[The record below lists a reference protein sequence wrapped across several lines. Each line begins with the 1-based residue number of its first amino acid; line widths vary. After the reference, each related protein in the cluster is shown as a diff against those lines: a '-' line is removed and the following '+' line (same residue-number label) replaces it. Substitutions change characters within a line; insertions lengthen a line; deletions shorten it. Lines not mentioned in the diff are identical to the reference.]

1 MQNTYTSWN
10 KIKIGFEY
18 EIIIQCSDNN
28 ILNDVF
34 RIEDEVQKYSCY
46 NYGINGIHRNSTR
59 IRDAYVLRVIRHILA
74 DYYHQVQMVKYNKIK
89 YNFKKADGY
98 KKKLCNVPSGI
109 KKENSWQIQHDGS
122 VSLQQDKKLL
132 IKLYETLNIQKFASN
147 DQINTLINNR
157 TVFENIEIVSPV
169 LTIKNNKHKEVI
181 YDIYNNVFSN
191 TNLFYFN
198 NSTTSNH
205 IHFSCGDDFRDKDN
219 LYNIC
224 MNWIHFEPLFYSLCP
239 FWRKKNPYCNS
250 LNKTMKR
257 NLDSDRYNAIF
268 MGDDKDQFS
277 DIYEIINLFQGNHDD
292 DNTRYAA
299 LNLLNLVE
307 NGTGTIEIRLKHGS
321 NDPEELCFFIELFA
335 KFFDASIRGKRVDS
349 DDTTLL
355 SVLSES
361 QNDPE
366 YLNIAYNHFF
376 DKILDESSSPLK
388 QYFYQLNQHLL
399 SINKFSIIPPNLNGS
414 VGGSGD
420 KSPKS
425 HYVFSY
431 GSNHIDQINKRT
443 GSNLNKSQLGTLH
456 GFVRIFAGKS
466 SRWDNGGIAALFP
479 LKNGKTN
486 GSIIKL
492 TDNQLNLLDKY
503 EGGYD
508 RRIEKITIKTKNNKD
523 KTISCFVYFKKNTTF
538 INHPSKKYLSAI
550 RTNLNNNTGIKKK
563 QKITIRKLLPDKKT
577 IKIIGY
583 Y

>member
-1 MQNTYTSWN
+1 MEKIYPLWN

-18 EIIIQCSDNN
+18 EVIIQCLDNN

-34 RIEDEVQKYSCY
+34 KIEDEVQKYSCY

-59 IRDAYVLRVIRHILA
+59 TRDTYVLRVIRHKLA
-74 DYYHQVQMVKYNKIK
+74 EYYHQVQNIKYNKIK

-122 VSLQQDKKLL
+122 VSLQQDKNLS
-132 IKLYETLNIQKFASN
+132 IKLYETLNIQKFATK
-147 DQINTLINNR
+147 DQINILNSSR
-157 TVFENIEIVSPV
+157 KVFENLEIVSPV

-181 YDIYNNVFSN
+181 YDVYSN
-191 TNLFYFN
+191 IFGNTDLFYFN

-205 IHFSCGDDFRDKDN
+205 IHFSCGDDFRNKDN

-250 LNKTMKR
+250 LNKTMKK
-257 NLDSDRYNAIF
+257 NLESERYNAIF
-268 MGDDKDQFS
+268 MGEDKDQFS

-292 DNTRYAA
+292 DNTRYAS

-321 NDPEELCFFIELFA
+321 NDPEELCCFIELFA

-349 DDTTLL
+349 NDTTML
-355 SVLSES
+355 SVLCES
-361 QNDPE
+361 QKNTE
-366 YLNIAYNHFF
+366 YLNLAYNYFF
-376 DKILDESSSPLK
+376 DKILNESTSILK
-388 QYFYQLNQHLL
+388 HYFYQLNIHLL
-399 SINKFSIIPPNLNGS
+399 SVNKIALISRNLE
-414 VGGSGD
+414 GGG
-420 KSPKS
+420 KNKS

-443 GSNLNKSQLGTLH
+443 GSYLKKSQLGTLH

-466 SRWDNGGIAALFP
+466 PRWENGGIAALYP
-479 LKNGKTN
+479 LENGKTN

-492 TDNQLNLLDKY
+492 TDNQLSLLDKY

-508 RRIEKITIKTKNNKD
+508 RRIEKVTMKTLNNKD
-523 KTISCFVYFKKNTTF
+523 KIISCFVYFKKNTVF
-538 INHPSKKYLSAI
+538 VNPPSKKYLSAI
-550 RTNLNNNTGIKKK
+550 RTNLNNNVGVKKK
-563 QKITIRKLLPDKKT
+563 QKITIRKLLSDKKT

-583 Y
+583 F